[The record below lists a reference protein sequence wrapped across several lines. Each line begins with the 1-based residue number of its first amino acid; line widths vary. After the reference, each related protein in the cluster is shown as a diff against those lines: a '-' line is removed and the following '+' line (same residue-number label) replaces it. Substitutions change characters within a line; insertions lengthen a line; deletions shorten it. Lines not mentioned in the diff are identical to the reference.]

1 MAKKSRSKKMTNKIE
16 VNYGVPDTSRCKSSP
31 AYMKANDLKVEQSIQ
46 KDKEVKE
53 KDVFDF
59 NPNKK

>member
-1 MAKKSRSKKMTNKIE
+1 MAKKSKKMKK
-16 VNYGVPDTSRCKSSP
+16 VNYGVPDTSRCKNTP
-31 AYMKANDLKVEQSIQ
+31 AYSKPNDLKVEQSIQ

-59 NPNKK
+59 NPQKK

>member
-1 MAKKSRSKKMTNKIE
+1 MAKKSKSKKMTK
-16 VNYGVPDTSRCKSSP
+16 VNYGVPDTSRCKSTP
-31 AYMKANDLKVEQSIQ
+31 AYMKANDLKVEESIQ

-59 NPNKK
+59 TLKQKKK

>member
-1 MAKKSRSKKMTNKIE
+1 MAKKSKSNKMKK
-16 VNYGVPDTSRCKSSP
+16 VNYGVPDTSRCKSTP

-59 NPNKK
+59 NPQKK

>member
-1 MAKKSRSKKMTNKIE
+1 MAKKSKKMKK
-16 VNYGVPDTSRCKSSP
+16 VNYGVPDTSRCKSTP
-31 AYMKANDLKVEQSIQ
+31 AYMKANDLKVEDSIQ

-59 NPNKK
+59 NPKKK

>member
-1 MAKKSRSKKMTNKIE
+1 MAKKSKKMKK
-16 VNYGVPDTSRCKSSP
+16 VNYGVPDTSRCKRTP

-59 NPNKK
+59 NPQKK